1 MRLPRAPL
9 PSASALRARSLA
21 AAALL
26 LAACATVPPPPATA
40 IPAVSPV
47 ADAAFAL
54 DGRLSARR
62 GADAVAVGFAWVH
75 EPPRDTLVVTS
86 PLGQTLAELEG
97 DTGLRRARLTLAD
110 GRTAEDDDWAVL
122 TGRMLGFPLPVDAL
136 AAWVRA
142 SPHAGSAY
150 VVEADGSGRVSLLR
164 QDGWEIA
171 YGYPDADA
179 RRPARLRLGT
189 SDTEVRIVIERWR

>member
-1 MRLPRAPL
+1 MLTGP
-9 PSASALRARSLA
+9 SALRARSLA

-26 LAACATVPPPPATA
+26 VAACATVPPPPETA
-40 IPAVSPV
+40 IPAVSPL

-97 DTGLRRARLTLAD
+97 ATGRQVRLTLAD
-110 GRTAEDDDWAVL
+110 GRTSEDDDWSAL
-122 TGRMLGFPLPVDAL
+122 TARMLGFPLPVDAL

-142 SPHAGSAY
+142 SPHGGSAY
-150 VVEADGSGRVSLLR
+150 VVEPDGSGRVVLLR
-164 QDGWEIA
+164 QEGWEIA
-171 YGYPDADA
+171 FGYPDADA
-179 RRPARLRLGT
+179 RRPARLRL
-189 SDTEVRIVIERWR
+189 SSADTEVRIVIERWR

>member
-1 MRLPRAPL
+1 
-9 PSASALRARSLA
+9 
-21 AAALL
+21 
-26 LAACATVPPPPATA
+26 
-40 IPAVSPV
+40 VSPL

-179 RRPARLRLGT
+179 RRPARRHRGADRDRALALTGAGFAPAAADRGQSGHAIAHRRCAGEDQPLPA
-189 SDTEVRIVIERWR
+189 RHRPPA

>member
-1 MRLPRAPL
+1 LPLQRATL
-9 PSASALRARSLA
+9 PFPSALRARALA
-21 AAALL
+21 AAAAL
-26 LAACATVPPPPATA
+26 LAACATVPPPPETA
-40 IPAVSPV
+40 IPAVSPL

-97 DTGLRRARLTLAD
+97 DIGRRVRLTLAD
-110 GRTAEDDDWAVL
+110 GRSSEDDDWVAL

-142 SPHAGSAY
+142 SPHGGSAY
-150 VVEADGSGRVSLLR
+150 AVEPDGSGRPALLR

-171 YGYPDADA
+171 FGYTDAEA
-179 RRPARLRLGT
+179 RRPARLRLST
-189 SDTEVRIVIERWR
+189 ADTEVRIVIERWR

>member
-1 MRLPRAPL
+1 MPLPRAPL
-9 PSASALRARSLA
+9 PSASSALRARSLA

-26 LAACATVPPPPATA
+26 VAACATVPPPPETA
-40 IPAVSPV
+40 IPAVSPL

-75 EPPRDTLVVTS
+75 EPPHDTLVVTS

-97 DTGLRRARLTLAD
+97 ATGRRVRLTLAD
-110 GRTAEDDDWAVL
+110 GRTSEDDDWSAL
-122 TGRMLGFPLPVDAL
+122 TARMLGFPLPVDAL

-142 SPHAGSAY
+142 SPHGGSAY
-150 VVEADGSGRVSLLR
+150 VVEPDGGGRVALLR
-164 QDGWEIA
+164 QEGWEIA
-171 YGYPDADA
+171 FGYSDADA
-179 RRPARLRLGT
+179 RRPVRLRL
-189 SDTEVRIVIERWR
+189 SSADTEVRIVIERWR